1 MLTIN
6 CASLPPTSVE
16 SELFGR
22 EKGAYT
28 GALTRT
34 TFPDSSAMLS
44 LADAER
50 RNIVDVL
57 QQSNWRIAGRGG
69 AAEILDLKC
78 TTLQSKMKK
87 LGSRRPAV

>member
-6 CASLPPTSVE
+6 CASLPPTLFE

-50 RNIVDVL
+50 RHIVDVL
-57 QQSNWRIAGRGG
+57 QKSNWRNAGRGG

-87 LGSRRPAV
+87 LGIQRPAV